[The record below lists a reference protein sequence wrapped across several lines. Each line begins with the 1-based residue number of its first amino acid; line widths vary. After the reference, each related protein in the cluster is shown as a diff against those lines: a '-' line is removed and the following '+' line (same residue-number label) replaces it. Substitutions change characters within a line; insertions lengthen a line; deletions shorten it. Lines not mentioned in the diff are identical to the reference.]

1 MTTSRLGIWAGGEQR
16 PSRGCDLHRE
26 HQTSHSGGVFNR
38 GMRLCWNGKY
48 GGSGPTSSLEH
59 GAWRKA
65 NSDSTGR
72 ARRRYDRPRCVS
84 RLESMTWGRTRRG
97 PRSIYADD
105 SGSEEER
112 AAGGAGQGAADP
124 ERARS
129 AHSSGWRRYMDTCN
143 GHRGSP
149 QAES

>member
-1 MTTSRLGIWAGGEQR
+1 MELHLAGECCCG
-16 PSRGCDLHRE
+16 L
-26 HQTSHSGGVFNR
+26 FNR

-59 GAWRKA
+59 RAWRKD

-97 PRSIYADD
+97 PRSINADD
-105 SGSEEER
+105 SGSEEDGPPVDRGPGAVDPGER
-112 AAGGAGQGAADP
+112 GVLTDRTTADCGGA
-124 ERARS
+124 
-129 AHSSGWRRYMDTCN
+129 
-143 GHRGSP
+143 
-149 QAES
+149 